1 MSRRNSRNQR
11 EKGNDVSENNEVM
24 EPYTPPADYIDQDY
38 NGLWFVLNHD
48 GFPISPA
55 FKHREEAVAWKNQL
69 I

>member
-1 MSRRNSRNQR
+1 MVRPE
-11 EKGNDVSENNEVM
+11 EKAEARKKGT
-24 EPYTPPADYIDQDY
+24 EPYSPPEDYIDQDY

-48 GFPISPA
+48 GFPVSPA

>member
-1 MSRRNSRNQR
+1 
-11 EKGNDVSENNEVM
+11 VSENNEVM